1 MSKLFYKMPCLSESN
16 EIKFDKIR
24 KQLFDKN
31 KNVDPRYLES
41 SLQKFIQLNKKMFS
55 FLGISTEIS
64 GTGSNLSI
72 KFKSSKYIGAIPVK
86 MPYDGKVHK
95 DFQIIPRFDNSSNEY
110 SDLTQLLEQLK
121 YSISPEYADEE
132 KLVLPLQLRPPLY
145 YEAAKFIDLFI
156 AACNNN
162 WVKFEIV
169 QKEHSFPKSNT
180 DWAKYAIRSSNPEF
194 TLKYP
199 SSDSILS
206 INHKEWRELI
216 YVFNLAQSIIT
227 QTNVPSS
234 LRYKY
239 AAKSSMLKKKIEM
252 IAPLQT
258 KKITIHAVD
267 PMTIKKVKNQANV
280 LLEKGSTSCTA
291 WRIDM
296 ALLFERYVQHLV
308 SSAAKGLN
316 ATVKTNSK
324 ISGNGIIPQWGIKY
338 LEPDLIIKYNDT
350 MYIADAK
357 YKTNYYALS
366 QNSEI
371 LKETHRSD
379 LHQLLAYCSFSPE
392 RNKMGILFYPSRK
405 NSYRKLEYLE
415 RTCGVQNTVFICGIS
430 FGIKDLNDSILFIKD
445 LFSKYLD

>member
-1 MSKLFYKMPCLSESN
+1 MNKLFYRMPCLSESN
-16 EIKFDKIR
+16 EIKFNKIR
-24 KQLFDKN
+24 EQFFDKKVKKPDLDSN
-31 KNVDPRYLES
+31 
-41 SLQKFIQLNKKMFS
+41 LQKFIQLNKKMFS

-64 GTGSNLSI
+64 GTGSDLTV
-72 KFKSSKYIGAIPVK
+72 KFKTSAYIGAIPVR

-95 DFQIIPRFDNSSNEY
+95 DFQITPRFDNTDNDY
-110 SDLTQLLEQLK
+110 SDLTQLLEKLK
-121 YSISPEYADEE
+121 YSICPEYTDGE

-156 AACNNN
+156 TASNYN
-162 WVKFEIV
+162 WVKFEV
-169 QKEHSFPKSNT
+169 VPKVHNYPKANT
-180 DWAKYAIRSSNPEF
+180 NWSKYAIKSSNPEF

-199 SSDSILS
+199 SSDSTLS
-206 INHKEWRELI
+206 INHKEWQEL
-216 YVFNLAQSIIT
+216 VFVLNLAQSIIT
-227 QTNVPSS
+227 TSNVPSS

-239 AAKSSMLKKKIEM
+239 VTKTSILKKKVDM
-252 IAPLQT
+252 ITPLQT
-258 KKITIHAVD
+258 SKIKIHATD
-267 PMTIKKVKNQANV
+267 PMVIKEVKKQANV

-296 ALLFERYVQHLV
+296 ALLFERYVQHIV
-308 SSAAKGLN
+308 SSATKGLN

-324 ISGNGIIPQWGIKY
+324 ISGNGTIPQWGIKY
-338 LEPDLIIKYNDT
+338 LEPDLIIRYNDT

-357 YKTNYYALS
+357 YKANYYALS
-366 QNSEI
+366 QNSDI

-392 RNKMGILFYPSRK
+392 RNKMGILFYPSGK

-445 LFSKYLD
+445 LFSKYLV